1 MEGQQPANSVHT
13 QIIAPSTLSWHGA
26 LPRLMLYEVIH
37 LNRDA
42 LKAAGTET
50 DFCWLLYGLLQYG
63 GVHE

>member
-50 DFCWLLYGLLQYG
+50 VFC
-63 GVHE
+63 